1 MDTTGYSLADI
12 AAATGGSTRN
22 DGGAFGD
29 GGWLWIIVVFALL
42 FGWGGNGFGGGFGGG
57 GSGVQGALTRG
68 DLCMDMNFQEV
79 KREVQNANDATNLGF
94 ANLNSTICNQQ
105 YDTARMI
112 DGLGATIQGGFNAAN
127 IVALQGQ
134 NAIQTQLAQCCC
146 ENREG
151 QAQIRYDMASN
162 ACAIQNAI
170 QSAAQSIINNDNAN
184 YRQLHDENVA
194 LQIQGYKEHIAT
206 LQNAL
211 NRCDTQNVANAAVQS
226 VVQQIRPTPEPAW
239 IVPNPFGYQGS
250 GYGYGY
256 GNGCGFAC

>member
-22 DGGAFGD
+22 GGAWGD
-29 GGWLWIIVVFALL
+29 GGWLWFVVVLAVL

-79 KREVQNANDATNLGF
+79 KREVQNANDAVNLGF
-94 ANLNSTICNQQ
+94 SNLNSTICNQQ

-112 DGLGATIQGGFNAAN
+112 DDLGTTIQGGFNAAN

-151 QAQIRYDMASN
+151 QAQIRYDMATN
-162 ACAIQNAI
+162 TRDII
-170 QSAAQSIINNDNAN
+170 QSQEAGTRAILDYLCQDKISTLQSENNALRLSASQAAQNN
-184 YRQLHDENVA
+184 YLISQL
-194 LQIQGYKEHIAT
+194 
-206 LQNAL
+206 
-211 NRCDTQNVANAAVQS
+211 
-226 VVQQIRPTPEPAW
+226 RPTPIPSW
-239 IVPNPFGYQGS
+239 NVPNPYAYTGV

-256 GNGCGFAC
+256 GNGCGCAC